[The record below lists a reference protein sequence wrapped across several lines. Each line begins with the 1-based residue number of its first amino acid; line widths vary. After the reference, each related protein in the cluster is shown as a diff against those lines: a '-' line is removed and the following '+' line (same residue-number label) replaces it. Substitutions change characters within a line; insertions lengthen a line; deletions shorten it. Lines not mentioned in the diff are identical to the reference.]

1 MTISI
6 GAILILVL
14 LGAILIALE
23 LFYIP
28 GTTIVGLCGVA
39 AAGSG
44 IYYTYHSYGSLY
56 GHTILG
62 ISIALNCLLLLLAYK
77 YAGRGDEAV
86 KAVLNY
92 RIEGDRYNQIG
103 IGDLGKA
110 MGDIRPVGKA
120 RIYDRIYDVH
130 SEGKFIADGS
140 FVKIVRIENNKLVVR
155 ETDQNSTHGKG

>member
-62 ISIALNCLLLLLAYK
+62 ISIALNCLGLLYPFDSFQPLPRLIFAC
-77 YAGRGDEAV
+77 DHF
-86 KAVLNY
+86 
-92 RIEGDRYNQIG
+92 IH
-103 IGDLGKA
+103 
-110 MGDIRPVGKA
+110 
-120 RIYDRIYDVH
+120 YD
-130 SEGKFIADGS
+130 AD
-140 FVKIVRIENNKLVVR
+140 
-155 ETDQNSTHGKG
+155 

>member
-6 GAILILVL
+6 GVILILVL
-14 LGAILIALE
+14 LGAILITLE

-28 GTTIVGLCGVA
+28 GSTVVGLCGIA

-44 IYYTYHSYGSLY
+44 IYFTYHHYGSLY

-62 ISIALNCLLLLLAYK
+62 ISIVLNSLLLLLAYK

-86 KAVLNY
+86 KAVLDY
-92 RIEGDRYNQIG
+92 RIEGDKYNQVV

-110 MGDIRPVGKA
+110 LGDLRPVGKV
-120 RIYDRIYDVH
+120 RFYDKIYDVH

-140 FVKIVRIENNKLVVR
+140 FVEIVRIDNNKLIVR
-155 ETDQNSTHGKG
+155 ETDQKPLYPKG